1 MVHPGT
7 LTPVGLTSANQATGK
22 KKKATETS
30 IQVCGEEVERATRKR
45 PGVGHMHS
53 KVLSK
58 NI

>member
-7 LTPVGLTSANQATGK
+7 LTPVGLTSANQATE

-30 IQVCGEEVERATRKR
+30 IQVCGEEVERATRRR
-45 PGVGHMHS
+45 PGVGHIHS

>member
-7 LTPVGLTSANQATGK
+7 LTPVGLTSANQATE
-22 KKKATETS
+22 KKATETS

-45 PGVGHMHS
+45 PGVGHIHS

>member
-7 LTPVGLTSANQATGK
+7 LTPVGLTSANQATEK
-22 KKKATETS
+22 STETS
-30 IQVCGEEVERATRKR
+30 VQVCGEEVERAVRKR
-45 PGVGHMHS
+45 PGVGHIHS